1 MNMVFFA
8 GIVLGLVV
16 GFELGLYCAYRIERG
31 LDADFPRS
39 EK

>member
-8 GIVLGLVV
+8 GIVLGFDLGVA
-16 GFELGLYCAYRIERG
+16 LGLYCAYRIERS
-31 LDADFPRS
+31 LDADFLEN